1 MTYLDLPLNSCQGSQ
16 HYTHTHTMKKIM
28 QSLLFEGSYHIFPRK
43 KQLGILLH
51 NNLMLALHIQFS
63 MPPQNNCHNRPKAL
77 NLRKPMALKVY
88 RPRRH
93 CIFWQWNL
101 SEINKLHRQ
110 NYWSTLTY
118 VTLWSEPV
126 AISTR
131 SLFRGCQ
138 QIIKKGKKT
147 PGFNSD

>member
-1 MTYLDLPLNSCQGSQ
+1 
-16 HYTHTHTMKKIM
+16 
-28 QSLLFEGSYHIFPRK
+28 
-43 KQLGILLH
+43 
-51 NNLMLALHIQFS
+51 MLALDVQFS

-77 NLRKPMALKVY
+77 NLRKPIALKVY
-88 RPRRH
+88 HPRRH

-101 SEINKLHRQ
+101 SEINKLHRY

-138 QIIKKGKKT
+138 QIIKRERKLPALIRIKVTSGVRHLVCAIFTAEKT
-147 PGFNSD
+147 LRCLRWQRLGGLITQDWFPHTLMKPDVDQQPV